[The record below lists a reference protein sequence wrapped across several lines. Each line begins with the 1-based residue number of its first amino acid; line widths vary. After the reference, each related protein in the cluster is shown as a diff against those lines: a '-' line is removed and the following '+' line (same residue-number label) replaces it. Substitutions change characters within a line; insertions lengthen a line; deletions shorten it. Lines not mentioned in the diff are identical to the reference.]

1 VATSRLRRLWKNE
14 YFQTAIMILLI
25 AIVVFGFWFGLRLA
39 LNTDYPMLA
48 VASGSMCT
56 VQPNECDGWS
66 HPFARTLH
74 TGDLIIIQGVN
85 ASDIHPGPYPNGDIL
100 VFRESSESNEL
111 IVHRAIEETTINDT
125 IYFITK
131 GDANAEPGPPNPP
144 NLPAGAVPIQDVIG
158 KVVLRIPWIGHLA
171 LLMQNQS
178 GVYLIIALIIIII
191 AVELVLSMTG
201 SKDAETKKDEAA
213 LKATET

>member
-1 VATSRLRRLWKNE
+1 
-14 YFQTAIMILLI
+14 MILLI
-25 AIVVFGFWFGLRLA
+25 VIMVFGFWFGLRLA

-100 VFRESSESNEL
+100 VFRLSSQSDEL
-111 IVHRAIEETTINDT
+111 IVHRAIGETTINGT

-131 GDANAEPGPPNPP
+131 GDANTEPGPAP
-144 NLPAGAVPIQDVIG
+144 LPGGEVPTEDVIG

-191 AVELVLSMTG
+191 AVELVLSMIG
-201 SKDAETKKDEAA
+201 SKEAETKKDEDA

>member
-1 VATSRLRRLWKNE
+1 
-14 YFQTAIMILLI
+14 MILLI
-25 AIVVFGFWFGLRLA
+25 VIVVFGFWFGLRLA

-56 VQPNECDGWS
+56 LQPNQCDGWS

-85 ASDIHPGPYPNGDIL
+85 ASDIRPGPYPNGDIL
-100 VFRESSESNEL
+100 VFRLSSQSDQL
-111 IVHRAIEETTINDT
+111 IVHRAIAETTVDGKISFVT
-125 IYFITK
+125 Q
-131 GDANAEPGPPNPP
+131 GDANSAPGPGSPT
-144 NLPAGAVPIQDVIG
+144 PAENVIG

-171 LLMQNQS
+171 LLMRDQS

-191 AVELVLSMTG
+191 AVELVLSVIG
-201 SKDAETKKDEAA
+201 SKEAETKKEEAA

>member
-1 VATSRLRRLWKNE
+1 
-14 YFQTAIMILLI
+14 MILLI
-25 AIVVFGFWFGLRLA
+25 VIVVFGFWFGLRLA

-56 VQPNECDGWS
+56 LEPNQCDGWS

-100 VFRESSESNEL
+100 VFRLSSQSDQL
-111 IVHRAIEETTINDT
+111 IVHRAIAETTVDGKISFVT
-125 IYFITK
+125 Q
-131 GDANAEPGPPNPP
+131 GDANSAPGPGSPT
-144 NLPAGAVPIQDVIG
+144 PAENVIG

-171 LLMQNQS
+171 LLMRDQS
-178 GVYLIIALIIIII
+178 GVYLILALIIIII
-191 AVELVLSMTG
+191 AVELVLSLIG
-201 SKDAETKKDEAA
+201 SKEAETKKEEAA

>member
-1 VATSRLRRLWKNE
+1 MTTQRLRRLWKNE

-25 AIVVFGFWFGLRLA
+25 VIVVFGFWFGLRLA

-56 VQPNECDGWS
+56 LEPNQCDGWS

-100 VFRESSESNEL
+100 VFRLSSQSDQL
-111 IVHRAIEETTINDT
+111 IVHRAIAETTVDGKISFVT
-125 IYFITK
+125 Q
-131 GDANAEPGPPNPP
+131 GDANSAPGPGSPT
-144 NLPAGAVPIQDVIG
+144 PAENVIG

-171 LLMQNQS
+171 LLMRDQS
-178 GVYLIIALIIIII
+178 GVYLILALIIIII
-191 AVELVLSMTG
+191 AVELVLSLIG
-201 SKDAETKKDEAA
+201 SKEAETKKEEAA

>member
-1 VATSRLRRLWKNE
+1 LTTQRLRRLWKNE

-25 AIVVFGFWFGLRLA
+25 VIVVFGFWFGLRLA

-56 VQPNECDGWS
+56 LEPNQCDGWS

-100 VFRESSESNEL
+100 VFRLSSQSDQL
-111 IVHRAIEETTINDT
+111 IVHRAIAETTVDGKISFVT
-125 IYFITK
+125 Q
-131 GDANAEPGPPNPP
+131 GDANSAPGPGSPT
-144 NLPAGAVPIQDVIG
+144 PAENVIG

-171 LLMQNQS
+171 LLMRDQS
-178 GVYLIIALIIIII
+178 GVYLILALIIIII
-191 AVELVLSMTG
+191 AVELVLSLIG
-201 SKDAETKKDEAA
+201 SKEAETKKEEAA

>member
-1 VATSRLRRLWKNE
+1 
-14 YFQTAIMILLI
+14 MILLI
-25 AIVVFGFWFGLRLA
+25 VIVVFGFWFGLRLA

-56 VQPNECDGWS
+56 LQPNQCDGWS
-66 HPFARTLH
+66 RPFARTLH

-100 VFRESSESNEL
+100 VFRLSSQSDQL
-111 IVHRAIEETTINDT
+111 IVHRAIAETTVDGKISFVT
-125 IYFITK
+125 Q
-131 GDANAEPGPPNPP
+131 GDANSAPGPGSPT
-144 NLPAGAVPIQDVIG
+144 PAENVIG

-171 LLMQNQS
+171 LLMRDQS
-178 GVYLIIALIIIII
+178 GVYLILALIIIII
-191 AVELVLSMTG
+191 AVELVLSLIG
-201 SKDAETKKDEAA
+201 NKEAQTKKDEAA